1 MYEIVVANLL
11 MRQDITA
18 DLPLFALDDLY
29 VCFHT
34 FLCIRA
40 SKEVAYVCIGVQAAE
55 LTGKIHI
62 S

>member
-1 MYEIVVANLL
+1 

-62 S
+62 SSNVI